1 MAFPKHTLLGVRVAI
16 PKQHVKKVRKEL
28 LMRVRPVRGE
38 GAQELARR
46 AKFQLRAMGF
56 PMPLTPKSSTEELPM
71 PAGHG
76 NPSTYHQ
83 AMELACLQPNFHQ
96 ALELVPRAQLPPAI
110 DEKES
115 PQHNTTSA
123 IGEKRLAQN
132 CQATL
137 ANDMGQ
143 SSAQPNCSA
152 APTSVA
158 VPPRPVGPWTLYSEQ
173 GICFKAEEDLGQG
186 TFGKVI
192 GGTLALSGGW
202 ANGQAVALKLLTRN
216 PLRIDLDSYVHKEIQ
231 ALANLAHPCIVHL
244 FGVIFTT
251 FNVQLFLQRHDMSL
265 HQYLLQRPAEA
276 QAKQIAQCILKGLVH
291 MHAAAYVHRDLK
303 PKNILVDCQ
312 PLAAVISDLG
322 SAHLGEDA
330 LDIATTLSFKAP
342 EIMLGYAYMKASD
355 LWSVGCIVAQ
365 VEQLAF
371 FDQPHVEC
379 ELRFEGRSADFM
391 FMRALAL
398 KICPKSKL
406 KFLGSRC
413 QGLSQDLLKLG
424 HVEGGVLGERFS
436 QPTFQ
441 PFMERL
447 LHFQPKQ
454 RATAENLLG
463 HPWLQTSESCQP
475 LVATSPTLKS
485 DGSHLRHMAGHISDQ
500 S

>member
-1 MAFPKHTLLGVRVAI
+1 M
-16 PKQHVKKVRKEL
+16 
-28 LMRVRPVRGE
+28 
-38 GAQELARR
+38 
-46 AKFQLRAMGF
+46 
-56 PMPLTPKSSTEELPM
+56 
-71 PAGHG
+71 
-76 NPSTYHQ
+76 
-83 AMELACLQPNFHQ
+83 
-96 ALELVPRAQLPPAI
+96 
-110 DEKES
+110 
-115 PQHNTTSA
+115 
-123 IGEKRLAQN
+123 
-132 CQATL
+132 
-137 ANDMGQ
+137 
-143 SSAQPNCSA
+143 
-152 APTSVA
+152 
-158 VPPRPVGPWTLYSEQ
+158 PPRPVGPWTLHSEQ
-173 GICFKAEEDLGQG
+173 GICFRAEEELGQG
-186 TFGKVI
+186 TFGKVG
-192 GGTLALSGGW
+192 GGTLKLGR

-216 PLRIDLDSYVHKEIQ
+216 PFRIDLDSYVHKEIQ
-231 ALANLAHPCIVHL
+231 ALANLAHPCIVNL

-391 FMRALAL
+391 FMRALAM
-398 KICPKSKL
+398 KICPQSTHWKGLSRNAAP

-436 QPTFQ
+436 QPKFQ

-475 LVATSPTLKS
+475 LAASSPTH
-485 DGSHLRHMAGHISDQ
+485 GSHLRRMAGHISDQ